1 LRQREGDGAH
11 NAVAFE
17 SDQKPRLVRTG
28 KPGWASACSCCA
40 GSSEREIPRTFP
52 SAEAAVGTPRTRE
65 PLADGKTYLKPWDRN
80 SMSADRLTLFSPLA
94 IWSSP
99 ESALRFRDFDTSD
112 GEMKRLSAKF
122 LDGTCGSFW
131 MASFRRSATSWRC
144 MVVAQITNLEI
155 GNLFIWQP
163 TNAGGAPQEN

>member
-1 LRQREGDGAH
+1 
-11 NAVAFE
+11 
-17 SDQKPRLVRTG
+17 
-28 KPGWASACSCCA
+28 
-40 GSSEREIPRTFP
+40 
-52 SAEAAVGTPRTRE
+52 
-65 PLADGKTYLKPWDRN
+65 
-80 SMSADRLTLFSPLA
+80 MSADRLTLFSPLA

-131 MASFRRSATSWRC
+131 MASFRRSATSWPC

-163 TNAGGAPQEN
+163 TNAGGAPQEKLNNWAALTFKGAYPLSIPRFLSVLGVLLITSLAKDSHKRFAPRDSNPGRIPSFRHSWLPPSPYPN

>member
-1 LRQREGDGAH
+1 
-11 NAVAFE
+11 
-17 SDQKPRLVRTG
+17 
-28 KPGWASACSCCA
+28 
-40 GSSEREIPRTFP
+40 
-52 SAEAAVGTPRTRE
+52 
-65 PLADGKTYLKPWDRN
+65 
-80 SMSADRLTLFSPLA
+80 MSADRLTLFSPLA

-155 GNLFIWQP
+155 GKSIHMATYKCRRSTAGKLNNWAAP
-163 TNAGGAPQEN
+163 TFKGAYPLSIPRFLSVLGVLLITSLAKDSHKRFAPRDSNPGRIPSFGHSWLPPSPYPN